1 LQWQRVENPLD
12 GTYRTGTVR
21 SSKEGGVFVADFYN
35 STDRMSRHLW
45 SVLPTTSEAFEHHL
59 MELERIAAE
68 RTDCSYVL
76 DRAAATASG
85 GVIVVVMHGEGHLTL
100 TPIGTDGIPRAS
112 MDVPVFL
119 GGLDCEH
126 LSMVA
131 GYGEVY
137 ILDSSTPQLVTVDI
151 RAAYQGHSNAVSMVS
166 LPFTPSSGAL
176 SLPPNLAC
184 EVDPLVLPATST
196 MEEHVAGAITSTP
209 SAMAVFFTALVA
221 LWSA

>member
-1 LQWQRVENPLD
+1 
-12 GTYRTGTVR
+12 
-21 SSKEGGVFVADFYN
+21 
-35 STDRMSRHLW
+35 
-45 SVLPTTSEAFEHHL
+45 

-137 ILDSSTPQLVTVDI
+137 ILDSSMPQLVTVDI

-176 SLPPNLAC
+176 SLPPSLTCDVA
-184 EVDPLVLPATST
+184 PLLTTTST
-196 MEEHVAGAITSTP
+196 VEEHVDSAITSTP
-209 SAMAVFFTALVA
+209 SAALVMSFAA
-221 LWSA
+221 LIAVWTV